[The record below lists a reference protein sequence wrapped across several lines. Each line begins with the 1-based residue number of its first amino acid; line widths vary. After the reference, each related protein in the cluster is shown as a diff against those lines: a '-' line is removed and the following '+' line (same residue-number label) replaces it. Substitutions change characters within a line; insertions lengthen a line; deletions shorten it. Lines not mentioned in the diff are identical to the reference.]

1 MVSALGDTIAMQGP
15 PENRRISSRINQSP
29 TVRVRRAESQYAEEV
44 RTTLN
49 VSWDGFYFATSIGQY
64 FSGMIVHVTGD
75 FRSNNLSNGEEQGT
89 LVRSLSP

>member
-1 MVSALGDTIAMQGP
+1 MKEP
-15 PENRRISSRINQSP
+15 PENRRISSRINQSRTARIRP
-29 TVRVRRAESQYAEEV
+29 AESQYPEEI

-49 VSWDGFYFATSIGQY
+49 VSWDEFYFATSIGHY

-75 FRSNNLSNGEEQGT
+75 SRSNNLSNGEEQGT